1 MSERRAGLSSRVA
14 LAVGALAVA
23 PSLVSVLAQG
33 AHGASIALFA
43 SSSCGA
49 VLAWWLC
56 RDTAERVSLLER
68 ALSRAGEGDAS
79 VRVRPRGHDEAGA
92 ALSAFNAMM
101 DTVDVLRERAEE
113 LERISAWQEF
123 ARRLAH
129 EIKNPLTPIQL
140 AVQEVARKYPGGDPA
155 FERTLATAREIVEEE
170 VETLRRLVT
179 AFSEFARLPE
189 VRLAS
194 ADLCEFVR
202 DAGEG
207 HALVSASDGDASAS
221 VRWSAGEGAVH
232 VRIDR
237 ILLRRAVDNLLRNA
251 AQAGAKNITVRIDR
265 LAPERGEVHLVIED
279 DGPGI
284 APSERAKVFEPYF
297 TTKSATGGTGLGL
310 AIVRKIALDHDG
322 DVALDEGYSHG
333 ARFVLALPV
342 SDEGRRASTTFVT
355 LRAKPARDPSS
366 HSP

>member
-14 LAVGALAVA
+14 LAVGGLAVA
-23 PSLVSVLAQG
+23 PSLVSVLAHG
-33 AHGASIALFA
+33 AHGSSIALFA

-79 VRVRPRGHDEAGA
+79 VRVRPRGADEAGA
-92 ALSAFNAMM
+92 ALTAFNAMM
-101 DTVDVLRERAEE
+101 DTVDVLRARAEE

-140 AVQEVARKYPGGDPA
+140 AVQEVARKYQGGDPA

-189 VRLAS
+189 VRPVR
-194 ADLCEFVR
+194 ADLAEFVR

-207 HALVSASDGDASAS
+207 HSLITASESSQSAA
-221 VRWSAGEGAVH
+221 VQWLAGEGPVQ
-232 VRIDR
+232 VQIDR
-237 ILLRRAVDNLLRNA
+237 ILLRRAVDNLVRNA
-251 AQAGAKNITVRIDR
+251 AQAGAKNITVRIER
-265 LAPERGEVHLVIED
+265 LPAERGEVHLVIED

-284 APSERAKVFEPYF
+284 AQSERAKVFEPYF

-322 DVALDEGYSHG
+322 DVVLDEAYTRG

-342 SDEGRRASTTFVT
+342 SSETGRASSTFVT
-355 LRAKPARDPSS
+355 LRAKPARER
-366 HSP
+366 